1 MLLVLVSQGSGG
13 VELEPTTGFFY
24 TVNKFFYIS
33 NTRLKLTKNQA
44 KAKNL
49 SEAELLLFENYPLSS
64 SILSSKTNM
73 CYLKN
78 VQKTSV
84 CVLMRL
90 YY

>member
-49 SEAELLLFENYPLSS
+49 PEAELLLFENYPLSS

-73 CYLKN
+73 CYSK
-78 VQKTSV
+78 K
-84 CVLMRL
+84 CAKK
-90 YY
+90 